1 MLRRFALAAVL
12 LPSALAQAGGPPE
25 VLVAP
30 GLLAMARPVDCARF
44 GTVAAWAAG
53 HGYRFP
59 AGDGRCEGR
68 GGGQPAFGVG
78 WNTAAAWANALS
90 ENAGLVPAYR
100 TPDGSP
106 VRDALPLGLVPSLAA
121 GASGYRLPTLRD
133 LGLPGLR
140 SRMGRLQEWTGT
152 RIDLG
157 DGRPYYYQCRPGAC
171 DFHSPGTSLRGVGF
185 RLLRTV
191 AP

>member
-1 MLRRFALAAVL
+1 MPRRLALAALL
-12 LPSALAQAGGPPE
+12 LPSALAQAGEPAE
-25 VLVAP
+25 VAVAP

-44 GTVAAWAAG
+44 GAVAAWAVG

-59 AGDGRCEGR
+59 AGDGRCDGR
-68 GGGQPAFGVG
+68 GGAESAFGLG
-78 WNTAAAWANALS
+78 WNTVAAWANALS
-90 ENAGLVPAYR
+90 ERSGLVPAYR
-100 TPDGSP
+100 APDGTP
-106 VRDALPLGLVPSLAA
+106 LRDALPLGLVPALAT

-140 SRMGRLQEWTGT
+140 RRMGRLQEWTGT

-185 RLLRTV
+185 RLVRTA